1 MILLS
6 IEGKNAEPFSFAIGP
21 WFLPQCLAVWD
32 ALTLMKFDWVTT
44 NCPPR
49 YRSEMQ
55 SWSYPPT
62 FEFAPS
68 GGFTVRQ
75 FNNVCGFPEL
85 VLQQFETVIGSGQP
99 GNMQRL
105 SLHKALFVCLLA
117 FLFGLK
123 VPLLWLTQK
132 GDGSLVARKKVLS
145 SKLRT
150 FSCQSSNFK
159 SGFSPRVEGDMNI
172 SLLLSFCQ

>member
-1 MILLS
+1 MGQQLWLALATHFAMKMWGEGQKKTHDINVKVHTNSGRNQFQHVYTILQAVYTKKKNGLFLVLLS
-6 IEGKNAEPFSFAIGP
+6 IEGKNAKPFSFAIGP

-55 SWSYPPT
+55 NWSYPPT

-68 GGFTVRQ
+68 GVFTPRQ

-85 VLQQFETVIGSGQP
+85 VLQQFETVIGSG
-99 GNMQRL
+99 
-105 SLHKALFVCLLA
+105 
-117 FLFGLK
+117 
-123 VPLLWLTQK
+123 
-132 GDGSLVARKKVLS
+132 
-145 SKLRT
+145 
-150 FSCQSSNFK
+150 
-159 SGFSPRVEGDMNI
+159 
-172 SLLLSFCQ
+172 

>member
-1 MILLS
+1 MCGEGQKKTHEINVKVHTNSGRICPSNHTWWIYVVYMLLITIGWLKLSFRNWASLSIIIPFCNKMKNGLFLILPS
-6 IEGKNAEPFSFAIGP
+6 IEGKNAKPFSFAIRL

-62 FEFAPS
+62 FEYAPS
-68 GGFTVRQ
+68 GVFTPKQ

-85 VLQQFETVIGSGQP
+85 VLQQFETVIGSG
-99 GNMQRL
+99 
-105 SLHKALFVCLLA
+105 
-117 FLFGLK
+117 
-123 VPLLWLTQK
+123 
-132 GDGSLVARKKVLS
+132 
-145 SKLRT
+145 
-150 FSCQSSNFK
+150 
-159 SGFSPRVEGDMNI
+159 
-172 SLLLSFCQ
+172 